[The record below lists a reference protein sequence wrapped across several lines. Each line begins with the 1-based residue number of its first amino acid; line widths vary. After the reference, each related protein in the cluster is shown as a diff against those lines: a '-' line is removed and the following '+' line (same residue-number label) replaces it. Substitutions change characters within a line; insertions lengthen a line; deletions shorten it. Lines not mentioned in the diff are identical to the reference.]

1 MLKVNNKK
9 AVRNLSDKSLK
20 GNMPRNI
27 IAVIAIALTAL
38 LFTALFTVGSG
49 IIENFQR
56 QTMRQAGGDGMGV
69 LKYITDEEYSKIK
82 DHELIE
88 DISYNRL
95 MSRAWTI
102 RN

>member
-38 LFTALFTVGSG
+38 LFTALFTVGRRCVRPA
-49 IIENFQR
+49 E
-56 QTMRQAGGDGMGV
+56 TV
-69 LKYITDEEYSKIK
+69 WEC
-82 DHELIE
+82 
-88 DISYNRL
+88 
-95 MSRAWTI
+95 
-102 RN
+102 